1 MLIKV
6 ILAYIVIVAIIYF
19 FQRSLYYFPT
29 RDMELP
35 QNYGLDMEVLTLTT
49 SDNIKISAW
58 YYKSKEE
65 MPVIV
70 FFHGNAGHLGY
81 RSTKF
86 QDFINEGFGVLA
98 ISYRGY
104 GTSEGSPTEKGLYED
119 AKAGLQYLHD
129 SGIKNSEIILFGES
143 LGSGVAIELAS
154 IYPDISALALE
165 APFTSA
171 VDRGAEIYW
180 WVPVRL
186 LMKDRYES
194 LKKIVSIKTP
204 LLVFYSE
211 EDEIIPAYHSKSLF
225 EASPSKYKKLVQF
238 ENTGHNY
245 FDSKREAREI
255 RSWRLEVESLSK

>member
-1 MLIKV
+1 MLIKAV
-6 ILAYIVIVAIIYF
+6 LAYIVIVSIIYI

-35 QNYGLDMEVLTLTT
+35 QNYGLQMEALTLTA

-58 YYKSKEE
+58 HGKPKEG
-65 MPVIV
+65 MPVV
-70 FFHGNAGHLGY
+70 LFFHGNGGHLGY

-86 QDFINEGFGVLA
+86 QDFMNEGFGVLA

-104 GTSEGSPTEKGLYED
+104 GTSDGSPTEKGLYED
-119 AKAGLQYLHD
+119 AKAGLKYLHD
-129 SGIKNSEIILFGES
+129 IGVKNSEIILFGES

-154 IYPDISALALE
+154 IYYDIGALVLE

-194 LKKIVSIKTP
+194 LRKIKSLNIP

-211 EDEIIPAYHSKSLF
+211 EDEVIPSNHSKLLF
-225 EASPSKYKKLVQF
+225 EASPSAYKKLVRF

-255 RSWRLEVESLSK
+255 RSWILEVRD